1 MVVRQYDVYL
11 VNLEPTIGH
20 EIKKTRP
27 CLVISP
33 NEMNRHI
40 KTVMVAP
47 MTTKS
52 HPYPTRV
59 ALTFQ
64 RKQGW
69 IVLDQIRTVEA
80 KRLHKR
86 LGGIADETARKVK
99 SVISEMLV
107 E

>member
-1 MVVRQYDVYL
+1 MVVRQYEVYL
-11 VNLEPTIGH
+11 VNFDPTVGH
-20 EIKKTRP
+20 EIQKTRR

-40 KTVMVAP
+40 RTVIIAP
-47 MTTKS
+47 MTTMS

-59 ALTFQ
+59 PLTFQ
-64 RKQGW
+64 RKQ
-69 IVLDQIRTVEA
+69 IRSVDVL
-80 KRLHKR
+80 RLHKR
-86 LGGIADETARKVK
+86 LGKITDETARKVK